1 VSLLVRL
8 GCKAFY
14 LQIKGLSLYELLSQQ
29 RYEKVPWRHRVKY
42 KISPENKEKMG
53 SSNSVAEHYT
63 GPNLTEDMMDDYL
76 QLTYL
81 SRKEIYR

>member
-1 VSLLVRL
+1 
-8 GCKAFY
+8 
-14 LQIKGLSLYELLSQQ
+14 
-29 RYEKVPWRHRVKY
+29 
-42 KISPENKEKMG
+42 MG
-53 SSNSVAEHYT
+53 SSNSVEENYT